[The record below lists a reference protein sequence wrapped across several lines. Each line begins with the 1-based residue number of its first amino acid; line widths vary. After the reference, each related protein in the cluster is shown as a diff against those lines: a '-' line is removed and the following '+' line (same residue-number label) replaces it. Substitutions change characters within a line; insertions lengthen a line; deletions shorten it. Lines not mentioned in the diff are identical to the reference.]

1 MSDDTHTSGLEKTIA
16 EVRAQKR
23 EAIEA
28 RDAALAQVTEEKARY
43 TLREQEFTTLQAAH
57 DGLVE
62 KVSAF
67 GTVGAQLETQ
77 NQRVAELEA
86 KLTGATSA
94 AERSLLMADKHHL
107 DADGREFFA
116 GKYSRLPEDQRGDFA
131 EFLAGQTES
140 PVYKAARYSFG
151 TPSAVAAEPAA
162 PSPAPVAGEPVPVPA
177 PAPAAPSRQAGR
189 GDPASAGSAPNGR
202 VPVSVEFKRDPV
214 AAAAKYGYT
223 VKNPERFKTN

>member
-131 EFLAGQTES
+131 EFLAGQTDS

-151 TPSAVAAEPAA
+151 TPSAVSAEPAA
-162 PSPAPVAGEPVPVPA
+162 PSPAPVAGEPVPA

-189 GDPASAGSAPNGR
+189 GDPANAGAAPNGR
-202 VPVSVEFKRDPV
+202 VPVLTEYNRDK
-214 AAAAKYGYT
+214 AAFAKKHG
-223 VKNPERFKTN
+223 VKLNNPERFSP